1 MSFSVLRRSP
11 ACVRVSFMTTL
22 SLSLDTLDLARHYE
36 DVSSNRQF
44 KAGKILVEK
53 LGIHEGDRVL
63 DVGSGTG
70 LLAEHV
76 AALVGPT
83 GSVVAI
89 DPLPLRIE
97 IAKKRAASNL
107 LFRVGDAYEL
117 GAYGDATFDAV
128 YLNAVLHWLPEKS
141 GPLSQF
147 YRVLAAGGRLG
158 ITTGSKEHPAPLQT
172 IRKAV
177 LAREPYARFPES
189 KSGVAARVSVGE
201 LRALL
206 VQAGFKVRS
215 IELDPN
221 VAIHASADA
230 AIDFSQASSFGNF
243 LGHLPDDLR
252 RAARDEI
259 RKEVEA
265 LRTPEGIRFESM
277 RIFAIAV
284 KDGANAVA

>member
-1 MSFSVLRRSP
+1 MTT
-11 ACVRVSFMTTL
+11 VSTL
-22 SLSLDTLDLARHYE
+22 SLTLDTLDLARHYE

-53 LGIHEGDRVL
+53 LGIRTGDRVL

-76 AALVGPT
+76 AALVGSS
-83 GSVVAI
+83 GAVVAI

-97 IAKKRAASNL
+97 IAKKRAAPNL
-107 LFRVGDAYEL
+107 VFRVGDAFDL
-117 GAYGDATFDAV
+117 GGFADATFDAV

-141 GPLSQF
+141 GPIGQF
-147 YRVLAAGGRLG
+147 HRLLAAGGRLG
-158 ITTGSKEHPAPLQT
+158 ITTGSKEHPGPLQT
-172 IRKAV
+172 IRKAI

-189 KSGVAARVSVGE
+189 KAGVAARVSVDE
-201 LRALL
+201 LRGLL

-215 IELDPN
+215 IELSPN
-221 VAIHASADA
+221 VAVHASADA

-265 LRTPEGIRFESM
+265 LRTPEGIRFEST

-284 KDGANAVA
+284 KSGGSAAGTAWSAKTPTSSG

>member
-1 MSFSVLRRSP
+1 MS
-11 ACVRVSFMTTL
+11 TL

-53 LGIHEGDRVL
+53 LGVHRGDRVL

-76 AALVGPT
+76 AAIVGPT

-107 LFRVGDAYEL
+107 AFRVGDAYDL
-117 GAYGDATFDAV
+117 GGYGDASFDAV

-141 GPLSQF
+141 GPLRQF
-147 YRVLAAGGRLG
+147 HRVLAAGGRLG
-158 ITTGSKEHPAPLQT
+158 ITTGSKEHPGPLQT
-172 IRKAV
+172 IRKAI
-177 LAREPYARFPES
+177 LAREPYARFPEAQA
-189 KSGVAARVSVGE
+189 GVAARVTVDE

-206 VQAGFKVRS
+206 VQAGFDVRS
-215 IELDPN
+215 IELSPN
-221 VAIHASADA
+221 VAVHATADA

-259 RKEVEA
+259 RKEVES
-265 LRTPEGIRFESM
+265 LRTPEGIRFESV
-277 RIFAIAV
+277 RIFAIGV
-284 KDGANAVA
+284 KKGTSASA